1 MAANSKYTEEFK
13 IKVAEATLEDGATLK
28 SVGEKFGVNP
38 TLVRNWR
45 IKYVEG
51 TPSDGGGD
59 AMKKISDEQ
68 LTEIFGDVEDKINE
82 QGAYAEFVENAG
94 SNLEYV
100 QLDVSWNDDGTWN
113 FIMRLV
119 VEEVVELDE
128 NDKRVVED
136 DLELY
141 ADRLYQKFEQNGL
154 DPQEMGDYVVEIA
167 ADE

>member
-1 MAANSKYTEEFK
+1 
-13 IKVAEATLEDGATLK
+13 
-28 SVGEKFGVNP
+28 
-38 TLVRNWR
+38 
-45 IKYVEG
+45 
-51 TPSDGGGD
+51 
-59 AMKKISDEQ
+59 MKKISDEQ

-82 QGAYAEFVENAG
+82 KGAYTEFVKNAG

-119 VEEVVELDE
+119 VEEVVELNE
-128 NDKRVVED
+128 NDKRVIED

>member
-13 IKVAEATLEDGATLK
+13 IKVAEATLEDGSTLK

-51 TPSDGGGD
+51 TPSEGGD
-59 AMKKISDEQ
+59 GDVKKITDEQ

-141 ADRLYQKFEQNGL
+141 AERLYQKFEQNGL

>member
-1 MAANSKYTEEFK
+1 MAAKSKYTEEFK
-13 IKVAEATLEDGATLK
+13 IKVAEATLEDGSTLK

-51 TPSDGGGD
+51 TSSEREDE
-59 AMKKISDEQ
+59 AEKKISDEQ

-82 QGAYAEFVENAG
+82 KGAYAEFVENAG

-100 QLDVSWNDDGTWN
+100 QLDVRWSDDGTWN

-119 VEEVVELDE
+119 TEEVVELDK
-128 NDKRVVED
+128 NDLSIVED

-141 ADRLYQKFEQNGL
+141 AERLYQKFEQNGL
-154 DPQEMGDYVVEIA
+154 DPQEMGDYVVEVV

>member
-13 IKVAEATLEDGATLK
+13 IKVAEATLEDGSTLK

-51 TPSDGGGD
+51 TISDGGGD

-141 ADRLYQKFEQNGL
+141 AERLYQKFEQNGL
-154 DPQEMGDYVVEIA
+154 DPQDMGDYVVEIA

>member
-1 MAANSKYTEEFK
+1 
-13 IKVAEATLEDGATLK
+13 
-28 SVGEKFGVNP
+28 
-38 TLVRNWR
+38 
-45 IKYVEG
+45 
-51 TPSDGGGD
+51 
-59 AMKKISDEQ
+59 MKKISDEQ

-82 QGAYAEFVENAG
+82 KGAYTEFVKNAG

-119 VEEVVELDE
+119 VEEVVELNE
-128 NDKRVVED
+128 NDKRVIED

-167 ADE
+167 GDE

>member
-1 MAANSKYTEEFK
+1 MAAKSKYTEEFK
-13 IKVAEATLEDGATLK
+13 INVAEATMEDGSTLK

-51 TPSDGGGD
+51 TSSERGD
-59 AMKKISDEQ
+59 EAEKKISDEQ

-82 QGAYAEFVENAG
+82 KGAYAEFVENAG

-100 QLDVSWNDDGTWN
+100 QLDVRWSDDGTWD

-119 VEEVVELDE
+119 TEEVVELDK
-128 NDKRVVED
+128 NDLSIVED

-141 ADRLYQKFEQNGL
+141 AERLYQKFEQNGL
-154 DPQEMGDYVVEIA
+154 DPQEMGDYVVEVV

>member
-1 MAANSKYTEEFK
+1 MAGK
-13 IKVAEATLEDGATLK
+13 
-28 SVGEKFGVNP
+28 
-38 TLVRNWR
+38 LV
-45 IKYVEG
+45 
-51 TPSDGGGD
+51 
-59 AMKKISDEQ
+59 
-68 LTEIFGDVEDKINE
+68 
-82 QGAYAEFVENAG
+82 EFVENAG

>member
-13 IKVAEATLEDGATLK
+13 IKVAEATLEDGSTLK

-51 TPSDGGGD
+51 TSTEGGD
-59 AMKKISDEQ
+59 GAMKKISDEQ

-141 ADRLYQKFEQNGL
+141 AERLYQKFEQNGL
-154 DPQEMGDYVVEIA
+154 DPQDMGDYVVEIA

>member
-68 LTEIFGDVEDKINE
+68 LTEIFGDV
-82 QGAYAEFVENAG
+82 
-94 SNLEYV
+94 
-100 QLDVSWNDDGTWN
+100 
-113 FIMRLV
+113 
-119 VEEVVELDE
+119 
-128 NDKRVVED
+128 
-136 DLELY
+136 
-141 ADRLYQKFEQNGL
+141 
-154 DPQEMGDYVVEIA
+154 
-167 ADE
+167 